1 MLTLQQLKDMP
12 PESIFATGIAMDTE
26 DGLFMANTGKELRW
40 VAQRGGYW
48 DWAIY
53 VHFSEHDEDYISRC
67 GDKVHS
73 DNNIKML
80 VPCDEEAF
88 RMYRH

>member
-12 PESIFATGIAMDTE
+12 SDDIFATGVAIDNE

-40 VAQRGGYW
+40 VAVRGGIH

-53 VHFSEHDEDYISRC
+53 YHFSDKSADWIRSY
-67 GDKVHS
+67 GDKVY
-73 DNNIKML
+73 DERNIKKL
-80 VPCDEEAF
+80 VPCNEEAF
-88 RMYRH
+88 ALYRY